1 MQRICE
7 SLLTIPT
14 DQVRGRCSLLHL
26 ARGLAE
32 RSAEG
37 PPIVVAGKDVT
48 AGVPANLVERI
59 LVPLLDNARR
69 YARNQI
75 TVACTADVEIIVT
88 DDGPGVPVE
97 LRNAVFEPGRRANPD
112 DGHDGVGLGLAL
124 ARRLAR
130 TADGDITID
139 AAGRFVISLPRG

>member
-1 MQRICE
+1 
-7 SLLTIPT
+7 
-14 DQVRGRCSLLHL
+14 
-26 ARGLAE
+26 
-32 RSAEG
+32 
-37 PPIVVAGKDVT
+37 VVTGKNVT

-59 LVPLLDNARR
+59 LVPLLNNARR
-69 YARNQI
+69 YARTQI
-75 TVACTADVEIIVT
+75 TVECTADVEIIIT

-130 TADGDITID
+130 TADGDIAID
-139 AAGRFVISLPRG
+139 VAGRFVISLPRG